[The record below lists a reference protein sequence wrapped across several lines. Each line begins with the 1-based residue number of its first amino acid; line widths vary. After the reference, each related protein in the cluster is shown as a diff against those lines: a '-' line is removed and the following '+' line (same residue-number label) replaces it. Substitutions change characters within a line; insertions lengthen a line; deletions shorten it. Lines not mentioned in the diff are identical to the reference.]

1 MRGRGDTA
9 STDIRESAE
18 GAQRTEQARLHAV
31 MRSACGG
38 HIGWG
43 SWGFFSNKRQ
53 IFVRQISIHR
63 GKFSRDFAKSGK
75 PPPSPR
81 AISLVRLRRGQ
92 AICRLAQLARF
103 LIRNGAGRG
112 ERARI
117 SGRFA
122 ELTLRGCR
130 LSPNRRS
137 LLFGLACSVLCV
149 ALSLL
154 SRNKRLHQSRGILRF
169 GRVRLT

>member
-1 MRGRGDTA
+1 MLLP
-9 STDIRESAE
+9 
-18 GAQRTEQARLHAV
+18 AR
-31 MRSACGG
+31 
-38 HIGWG
+38 WG
-43 SWGFFSNKRQ
+43 SWGFFSKKRQ

-137 LLFGLACSVLCV
+137 LLFRSASRAAFSTWRCLFCPAVPDLTVYTQIFSRI
-149 ALSLL
+149 ALWAGKFSKIFA
-154 SRNKRLHQSRGILRF
+154 RCARRQIFIQILENPQ
-169 GRVRLT
+169 LPQI